1 MNVLYRLN
9 RLRFFLPVVP
19 TGGGGDKLPL
29 VFFAILFR
37 FMMFVF
43 CFFLYYLCVVYL
55 WFIFRSLAS
64 LFIPITVKFSQL
76 RSFLA
81 VEISFLRL

>member
-37 FMMFVF
+37 FMMFFVLL
-43 CFFLYYLCVVYL
+43 CLCVVYL

>member
-43 CFFLYYLCVVYL
+43 CFFVAFVCCVFVVY
-55 WFIFRSLAS
+55 FSLARQP
-64 LFIPITVKFSQL
+64 FYTYHGQI
-76 RSFLA
+76 
-81 VEISFLRL
+81 